1 MRRSPWTKSGRKA
14 SAPVLL
20 LLASLATAC
29 ASTAEDEEVT
39 AARRANQAFLD
50 REGDAIEAKHPG
62 RYLVVQGGD
71 LVAAA
76 FLPDDAVRAAERR
89 GDDPPHRFVFRAE
102 DRGDRLYRMAFL
114 PEGGRVA
121 GKRVFEAMGLRVQL
135 LPGSG
140 VLLGRPGRPWAFG
153 AAPDGR
159 LAIEVQSLDRGTTET
174 IDIAVDPEFDGGLL
188 LDRETAERLGL
199 GRQEIPGRAEVQ
211 VALGRPFDARRSLVL
226 VSVPQASA
234 SGVVEALVEAP
245 PAPRP

>member
-1 MRRSPWTKSGRKA
+1 MTTRAVA
-14 SAPVLL
+14 SVAALA
-20 LLASLATAC
+20 LLASAC
-29 ASTAEDEEVT
+29 ASSPSDETVD
-39 AARRANQAFLD
+39 AARRANQEFLD
-50 REGDAIEAKHPG
+50 REGAAIAAAHPG
-62 RYLVVQGGD
+62 RYLAVQGGS
-71 LVAAA
+71 LAGAAL
-76 FLPDDAVRAAERR
+76 LPDDAVRAAAGR
-89 GDDPPHRFVFRAE
+89 DADPPHRFVFRAE

-121 GKRVFEAMGLRVQL
+121 GRRVFEALGLRVQL

-159 LAIEVQSLDRGTTET
+159 LAIELRSLDRGTAET

-188 LDRETAERLGL
+188 LDRGTAERLGL
-199 GRQEIPGRAEVQ
+199 RRHEIPGRAEVQ
-211 VALGRPFDARRSLVL
+211 VALGRPFDARRALVL